1 MHYTS
6 NDLVLSSQSMYRFF
20 RLYNETKEKEQS
32 FYRIS
37 ELFAS
42 ILRPARKT
50 RGIHLIINV
59 AWQENIYSDLLFRLW
74 HKYRPA
80 ITKKF

>member
-6 NDLVLSSQSMYRFF
+6 NDLVLSSQPFIGFSD
-20 RLYNETKEKEQS
+20 YNETKEKEQS